1 MSEIF
6 VASVISAIPYIASAI
21 AMVASAAGVG
31 YAIYSW
37 CKKPIGD
44 IADRVDKVETKVDK
58 IADETKEHGKD
69 IAGIKGTLGEMS
81 KALDRLDKKLP
92 LFLAAIS
99 GKQPIH
105 RDGD

>member
-6 VASVISAIPYIASAI
+6 VASVISAIPYIASAM
-21 AMVASAAGVG
+21 AMVASAVGVG

-37 CKKPIGD
+37 CKKPI
-44 IADRVDKVETKVDK
+44 DKLEHKVDK

-105 RDGD
+105 RDSE